1 MNGPIVDRDPPT
13 KPILQIFAAC
23 CASPA
28 NGARAKLTARTTT
41 SPIRRMGTSV
51 GMAGGRIAEYDESQ
65 ERVEVMRNAGSR
77 ARADPSL
84 PPILG
89 DGPARHLHLQPA
101 ARRARLV
108 QQPGA
113 QRVERAVVGRAR
125 APGEAGG
132 CAEEVVALFEHRA
145 TR

>member
-1 MNGPIVDRDPPT
+1 MPMRATFPACWPS
-13 KPILQIFAAC
+13 AA
-23 CASPA
+23 S
-28 NGARAKLTARTTT
+28 RARTRPRARITA
-41 SPIRRMGTSV
+41 SPIRSMRTSV